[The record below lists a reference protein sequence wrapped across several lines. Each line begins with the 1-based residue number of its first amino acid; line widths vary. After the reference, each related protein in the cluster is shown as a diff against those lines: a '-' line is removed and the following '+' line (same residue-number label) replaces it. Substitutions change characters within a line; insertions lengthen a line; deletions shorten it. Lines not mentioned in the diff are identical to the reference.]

1 MGSVARLNA
10 REHDITEGLNRAQ
23 LNRVTAFVAP
33 VSGQSVAI
41 VMDPERSITAQ
52 LNLDQLNRVG

>member
-41 VMDPERSITAQ
+41 VMDPERRITAQ